1 MRKPA
6 DRSPYNQDTPHS
18 SMTSLID
25 CRQAIRLLLDSQL
38 DWRIIINERK
48 IVRGVAVWC
57 GEERIVLDEKLR
69 VEGKSWVCGQRR
81 FTPSEQ
87 VALTEWALSVLSNY
101 GAKRNSTRKLKPP
114 APVKRNSRER
124 KKISRWEIL
133 YADPSENPTPVSAL
147 SR

>member
-1 MRKPA
+1 
-6 DRSPYNQDTPHS
+6 
-18 SMTSLID
+18 MTSIMD

-57 GEERIVLDEKLR
+57 GEERIVVDEKLR
-69 VEGKSWVCGQRR
+69 VEGNSWVCGRRR
-81 FTPSEQ
+81 FTPSERA
-87 VALTEWALSVLSNY
+87 ALTDWALTVISKY
-101 GAKRNSTRKLKPP
+101 GAKRFSTRKVKSPP
-114 APVKRNSRER
+114 AVKPKGRNR

-133 YADPSENPTPVSAL
+133 YADPGENPAPVSTL

>member
-1 MRKPA
+1 
-6 DRSPYNQDTPHS
+6 
-18 SMTSLID
+18 MTSLID

-48 IVRGVAVWC
+48 IVRGVAVWF

-69 VEGKSWVCGQRR
+69 VEGKAWVCGPRR
-81 FTPSEQ
+81 FKPSER

-101 GAKRNSTRKLKPP
+101 GAKRYSTRKIKPP
-114 APVKRNSRER
+114 PSVNRKGPNR

-133 YADPSENPTPVSAL
+133 YADPSNKPAPVSTL